1 MSIPLDSAFPNQ
13 ITVLSGYS
21 RQFHPAQLN
30 DTNNNKEKTVIPGSH
45 LDSRPLPYSHLSFPP
60 ESQTFT
66 TTSPADLETFHDRS
80 PFATANKTQN
90 VIIPRHLQDTP
101 MVEFPKPQQMA
112 FPVTNKPTPPRD
124 VPLLP
129 PHTSPHTPPRNYN
142 VAPQFDEGPSRSA
155 TSLSHL
161 LNNSPT
167 MTCGSAD
174 LLTINLL
181 GLFTL
186 VSGAI
191 NTKNSQGP
199 GGTVSSVNI
208 LRVMQS
214 LFTAYRDVLV
224 ASLSIQKG
232 FRSTSAQRVVEEAF
246 EKLEVE
252 LEGVINAPPD
262 KNAKLFDAA
271 SYPVTFEGPNGER
284 MLVDLFSI
292 VRSNMVHA
300 KKKDYNGRKR
310 AKI

>member
-1 MSIPLDSAFPNQ
+1 
-13 ITVLSGYS
+13 
-21 RQFHPAQLN
+21 
-30 DTNNNKEKTVIPGSH
+30 
-45 LDSRPLPYSHLSFPP
+45 
-60 ESQTFT
+60 
-66 TTSPADLETFHDRS
+66 
-80 PFATANKTQN
+80 
-90 VIIPRHLQDTP
+90 
-101 MVEFPKPQQMA
+101 
-112 FPVTNKPTPPRD
+112 
-124 VPLLP
+124 
-129 PHTSPHTPPRNYN
+129 
-142 VAPQFDEGPSRSA
+142 
-155 TSLSHL
+155 
-161 LNNSPT
+161 
-167 MTCGSAD
+167 
-174 LLTINLL
+174 
-181 GLFTL
+181 
-186 VSGAI
+186 
-191 NTKNSQGP
+191 
-199 GGTVSSVNI
+199 
-208 LRVMQS
+208 MQS